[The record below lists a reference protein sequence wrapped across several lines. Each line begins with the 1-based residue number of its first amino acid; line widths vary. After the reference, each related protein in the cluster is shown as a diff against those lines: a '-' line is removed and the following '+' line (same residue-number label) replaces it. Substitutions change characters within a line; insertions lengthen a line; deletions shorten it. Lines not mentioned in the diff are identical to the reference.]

1 MLTFKTKVC
10 YCCNINKQLADF
22 SKKSNT
28 SDGYAT
34 TCKEC
39 AKEKRRLSRTKTKQE
54 KANEYAYKRRL
65 ERKLWAVNYLG
76 NKCSKCGITY
86 PHYVYDFHHK
96 NPKEKEFA
104 ISLIL
109 YYSEES
115 LKKELDKCALLCAN
129 CHREE
134 HWGAI

>member
-1 MLTFKTKVC
+1 MIL
-10 YCCNINKQLADF
+10 YCL
-22 SKKSNT
+22 SSSYT
-28 SDGYAT
+28 LH
-34 TCKEC
+34 EC
-39 AKEKRRLSRTKTKQE
+39 EVDSFPSIFYYFQIE
-54 KANEYAYKRRL
+54 QANEYAYKRRL